1 MTRLVA
7 LFYSF
12 CDMIP
17 NYANDEWETIITL
30 ELFAALIACAIIILE
45 ILLIRDK
52 NSRKYGYLPDEYKY
66 VGGNENG

>member
-17 NYANDEWETIITL
+17 NYNNDEWETIIAL
-30 ELFAALIACAIIILE
+30 EFFAIMWAICVIILE
-45 ILLIRDK
+45 IQLIRDK
-52 NSRKYGYLPDEYKY
+52 NSSKYGYLPDEFVYK
-66 VGGNENG
+66 E